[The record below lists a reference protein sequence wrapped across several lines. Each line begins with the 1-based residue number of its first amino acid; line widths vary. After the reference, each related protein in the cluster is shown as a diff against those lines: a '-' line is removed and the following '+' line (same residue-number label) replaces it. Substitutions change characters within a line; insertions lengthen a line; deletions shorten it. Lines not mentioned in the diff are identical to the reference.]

1 MLNDHSSGGSGHDPQ
16 QNSPDHR
23 PEPYPPA
30 QGAGPTQGPYG
41 PQAEYPYQQGGYPPP
56 PGSYPPPPG
65 SYPPPPGSYPPPPG
79 NYPPPGGYPSYPQG
93 YGQFPPGPQQYGSQQ
108 YGSQQYGSQQ
118 YGPQPTTLSVG
129 AALTYG
135 WKKFVAN
142 IGVWLAF
149 MALFGGLLVAFYI
162 VAVAVVLTTLIA
174 SENIEDSTFASAADG
189 TDFSVGT
196 VVMTSVAGILGFLA
210 SAVLIRGALLELDGV
225 RPGFGAF
232 WRLPNIGQLVLF
244 AVATAVISGVVNTV
258 DPFVSLAISLVLGI
272 AIWFAVQ
279 FILDRG
285 MSAWSAV
292 VANVRLLGS
301 SPGQLALLYLAL
313 IGINLVGALLC
324 GIGLI
329 FTVPVTMIATTYAY
343 RVLAGG
349 TISPAT

>member
-1 MLNDHSSGGSGHDPQ
+1 MLNDHSSGGSGHNPQ

-30 QGAGPTQGPYG
+30 PGAGQPQGPYG
-41 PQAEYPYQQGGYPPP
+41 PRAEHPYQQGGYPPP
-56 PGSYPPPPG
+56 PGNYPPPPG
-65 SYPPPPGSYPPPPG
+65 SF
-79 NYPPPGGYPSYPQG
+79 PPPGGYPSYPQG
-93 YGQFPPGPQQYGSQQ
+93 YGQFPPGP
-108 YGSQQYGSQQ
+108 QQYGSQQ

-149 MALFGGLLVAFYI
+149 MALFGGVLVAFYI
-162 VAVAVVLTTLIA
+162 IAVAVVLTTLIA
-174 SENIEDSTFASAADG
+174 SENIEDSTFASAGDG
-189 TDFSVGT
+189 TGFSVGT
-196 VVMTSVAGILGFLA
+196 VVMTFVAGILGFLA
-210 SAVLIRGALLELDGV
+210 SAVLIRGALLEIDGV
-225 RPGFGAF
+225 RPGFGEF
-232 WRLPNIGQLVLF
+232 WRLPNIGQLALF
-244 AVATAVISGVVNTV
+244 AVVTAVISGVVNTV

-313 IGINLVGALLC
+313 IGINLVGAVLC

-343 RVLAGG
+343 RVLTGG
-349 TISPAT
+349 TVSPAT

>member
-1 MLNDHSSGGSGHDPQ
+1 MVRGRERNTYSRAIDPSEREMLNDHSSGGSGHDPQ

-30 QGAGPTQGPYG
+30 PGAGPPQGPYG
-41 PQAEYPYQQGGYPPP
+41 PSAEYPHQGG
-56 PGSYPPPPG
+56 
-65 SYPPPPGSYPPPPG
+65 YPPPPG
-79 NYPPPGGYPSYPQG
+79 NYPPPPGNYPPQGGYPSYPQG
-93 YGQFPPGPQQYGSQQ
+93 SNQFPPGPQQYGAQP
-108 YGSQQYGSQQ
+108 YGN
-118 YGPQPTTLSVG
+118 QPATLSVG

-149 MALFGGLLVAFYI
+149 MALFGGVLVAFYI
-162 VAVAVVLTTLIA
+162 IAVAVVFTSMMA
-174 SENIEDSTFASAADG
+174 AESIEDSAFASAADG
-189 TDFSVGT
+189 TGFSVGT
-196 VVMTSVAGILGFLA
+196 MVMTSIAGILGFLA

-232 WRLPNIGQLVLF
+232 WRLPNVGQLVLF
-244 AVATAVISGVVNTV
+244 GIATAVISGVVNTV
-258 DPFVSLAISLVLGI
+258 DPFVSLAFSLLLGI

-285 MSAWSAV
+285 LSALASV
-292 VANVRLLGS
+292 VANIRLLGS

-313 IGINLVGALLC
+313 VGINLVGAVLC

-329 FTVPVTMIATTYAY
+329 FTVPMTMIATTYAY
-343 RVLAGG
+343 RVLTGG
-349 TISPAT
+349 PVSPAP

>member
-16 QNSPDHR
+16 QNSPEHR
-23 PEPYPPA
+23 PEPNPPA
-30 QGAGPTQGPYG
+30 PGAGPPQGPYG
-41 PQAEYPYQQGGYPPP
+41 PPAEYPYQQGGYPPP
-56 PGSYPPPPG
+56 PG
-65 SYPPPPGSYPPPPG
+65 
-79 NYPPPGGYPSYPQG
+79 NYPPQGAYPSYPQG
-93 YGQFPPGPQQYGSQQ
+93 YGQFPPGPQQYGPPQQ
-108 YGSQQYGSQQ
+108 YGT
-118 YGPQPTTLSVG
+118 QPATLSVG

-162 VAVAVVLTTLIA
+162 IAVAVVFTTMMA
-174 SENIEDSTFASAADG
+174 SENIDDSTFASAAEG
-189 TDFSVGT
+189 TGFSVGT
-196 VVMTSVAGILGFLA
+196 MVMTFVAGILGFLA

-232 WRLPNIGQLVLF
+232 WRLPNIGQLALF
-244 AVATAVISGVVNTV
+244 GIATAVISGVVNSV
-258 DPFVSLAISLVLGI
+258 DPFVSLAFSLVLGI

-285 MSAWSAV
+285 MSAWSSV

-313 IGINLVGALLC
+313 IGINLVGAVVC

-343 RVLAGG
+343 RVLTGG
-349 TISPAT
+349 PVSPAT

>member
-16 QNSPDHR
+16 QNSPEHR
-23 PEPYPPA
+23 PEPNPPA
-30 QGAGPTQGPYG
+30 PGAGPPQGPYG
-41 PQAEYPYQQGGYPPP
+41 PPAEYPYQQGGYPPP
-56 PGSYPPPPG
+56 PGN
-65 SYPPPPGSYPPPPG
+65 YPPPPG
-79 NYPPPGGYPSYPQG
+79 NYPPPPGNYPPPPGNYPPQGGCPSYPQG
-93 YGQFPPGPQQYGSQQ
+93 YNQFPPGPQQYGPPQQ
-108 YGSQQYGSQQ
+108 YGT
-118 YGPQPTTLSVG
+118 QPATLSVG

-162 VAVAVVLTTLIA
+162 VAVAVVFTTMLA
-174 SENIEDSTFASAADG
+174 AESTEDSAFASAADG
-189 TDFSVGT
+189 TGFSVGT
-196 VVMTSVAGILGFLA
+196 MVMTSIAGILGFLA

-232 WRLPNIGQLVLF
+232 WRLPNVGQLVLF
-244 AVATAVISGVVNTV
+244 GIATAVISGVVNTV
-258 DPFVSLAISLVLGI
+258 DPFVSLAFSLLLGI

-285 MSAWSAV
+285 MSALTSV
-292 VANVRLLGS
+292 VANIRLLGS

-313 IGINLVGALLC
+313 VGINLVGAVLC

-329 FTVPVTMIATTYAY
+329 FTVPMTMIATTYAY
-343 RVLAGG
+343 RVLTGG
-349 TISPAT
+349 PVSPAT